1 MRFAITPANA
11 AGLSCPKRDG
21 VLISLPMRTYAL
33 PRLPARRLA
42 ARRLVAVSLP
52 LLLACSSKGDDKPV
66 IGLITKTA
74 SNPFFV
80 KMKEGAEH
88 AAAARGATLIAAAGR
103 SDGDNAGQVIA
114 IENIVA
120 AGAKVIL
127 ISVSD
132 SKAIVPAIK
141 KARDAGI
148 LVIALDSPT
157 DPVDATDALFATDN
171 YRAGQLIGEYA
182 KARLGAKAATIATL
196 DLIPGNPTGAQ
207 RHNGFLSGFGL
218 ASYEKARNE
227 LAQPPEVVCMTD
239 AMGDQAKGQTAMEN
253 CLQAHPDI
261 NVVYAVNEPSA
272 AGAYNA
278 LQKAGK
284 EKGVLIVSVD
294 GSCRGVQNVADGA
307 LTATAQQ
314 YPLRMAELGVDAA
327 MAFIKTG
334 KKASG
339 YVDTGV
345 QLIAKDSVAGVAS
358 LAADNALGLCWGDK

>member
-1 MRFAITPANA
+1 MHTH
-11 AGLSCPKRDG
+11 
-21 VLISLPMRTYAL
+21 AL
-33 PRLPARRLA
+33 PCRAPRRLRSRA
-42 ARRLVAVSLP
+42 LALALP
-52 LLLACSSKGDDKPV
+52 LLLACAPNGDDKPV
-66 IGLITKTA
+66 IGLITKTE

-80 KMKEGAEH
+80 KMKEGAEQ

-103 SDGDNAGQVIA
+103 TDGDNAGQVTA
-114 IENIVA
+114 IENLMA
-120 AGAKVIL
+120 AGAKAIL
-127 ISVSD
+127 ISASD

-157 DPVDATDALFATDN
+157 DPVGATDALFATDN
-171 YRAGQLIGEYA
+171 FKAGQLIGAYA
-182 KARLGAKAATIATL
+182 KARLGATPAKIATL
-196 DLIPGNPTGAQ
+196 DLIPGHPTGAQ
-207 RHNGFLSGFGL
+207 RHNGFLNGFGL
-218 ASYEKARNE
+218 PSFEKARND

-272 AGAYNA
+272 AGAFTA

-294 GSCRGVQNVADGA
+294 GGCRGVQNVLDGA

-314 YPLRMAELGVDAA
+314 YPLRMAELGVEAA
-327 MAFIKTG
+327 MAFITSG
-334 KKASG
+334 QRAAG

-345 QLIAKDSVAGVAS
+345 QLIAKDSVTGVAS
-358 LAADNALGLCWGDK
+358 LGADRALALCWGDK

>member
-1 MRFAITPANA
+1 MRNH
-11 AGLSCPKRDG
+11 
-21 VLISLPMRTYAL
+21 AL
-33 PRLPARRLA
+33 PRRSSRRLA
-42 ARRLVAVSLP
+42 AFALAMLVA
-52 LLLACSSKGDDKPV
+52 CSPKADDKPI
-66 IGLITKTA
+66 IGLITKTE

-80 KMKEGAEH
+80 KMKEGAEQ
-88 AAAARGATLIAAAGR
+88 AAAAQGATLIAAAGR
-103 SDGDNAGQVIA
+103 TDGDNAGQVTA
-114 IENIVA
+114 IENLMA
-120 AGAKVIL
+120 AGAKAIL
-127 ISVSD
+127 ISASD
-132 SKAIVPAIK
+132 SKAIVPAIR

-171 YRAGQLIGEYA
+171 YRAGQLIGQYA
-182 KARLGAKAATIATL
+182 KARLGATPARIATL
-196 DLIPGNPTGAQ
+196 DLIPGHPTGAQ

-218 ASYEKARNE
+218 PSYEKSRNE
-227 LAQPPEVVCMTD
+227 LAQPPEVVCMSD

-272 AGAYNA
+272 AGAFTA

-294 GSCRGVQNVADGA
+294 GGCRGVQNVLGGA

-314 YPLRMAELGVDAA
+314 YPLRMAELGVEAA
-327 MAFIKTG
+327 MTFIKTG
-334 KKASG
+334 RKASG

-345 QLIAKDSVAGVAS
+345 QLIAKDSVAGVPS
-358 LAADNALGLCWGDK
+358 LGADKALKICWGDK